1 MRVLITGTNSGLGR
15 YLSEKF
21 IGCDK
26 LSRDS
31 EFPTDEFDLII
42 HCAFNST
49 HYEYVDDIDYNYI
62 NDNIFLTDR
71 LTKLKHKKFIYI
83 SSIDVFTCLNPYSF
97 LKKVSESIVKKN
109 CDEYNILR
117 CSALLGDYS
126 KNNTFMKIYKEDTPS
141 VFLSSDSE
149 FNYILYSDVYDFIV
163 KDIDTDIYNFTSSDN
178 ILLKDVSEFFNK
190 KVSYGDFCYKTKQVD
205 NKETIKLFS
214 QLDKTSLDSIKEFVN
229 E

>member
-1 MRVLITGTNSGLGR
+1 
-15 YLSEKF
+15 
-21 IGCDK
+21 
-26 LSRDS
+26 
-31 EFPTDEFDLII
+31 
-42 HCAFNST
+42 
-49 HYEYVDDIDYNYI
+49 
-62 NDNIFLTDR
+62 
-71 LTKLKHKKFIYI
+71 
-83 SSIDVFTCLNPYSF
+83 
-97 LKKVSESIVKKN
+97 
-109 CDEYNILR
+109 
-117 CSALLGDYS
+117 
-126 KNNTFMKIYKEDTPS
+126 MKIFKEDTPS

-214 QLDKTSLDSIKEFVN
+214 QLDKTSLDSIKEFIN